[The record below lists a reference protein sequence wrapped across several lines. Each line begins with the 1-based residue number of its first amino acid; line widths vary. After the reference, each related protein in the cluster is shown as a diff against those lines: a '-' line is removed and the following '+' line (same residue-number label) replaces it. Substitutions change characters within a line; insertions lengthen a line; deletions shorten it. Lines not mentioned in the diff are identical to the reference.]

1 LLLAAIAMLL
11 LNAARPAGAQ
21 GIQVTGTSF
30 PATYTSQSVQQT
42 VTMTVGADA
51 VVINNIQVAPGSPD
65 YFIYGNPTCTM
76 GIVLAPGTV
85 CTAVVQF
92 QPQHPGYALSPAP
105 IGRSAPFQIMYVDQ
119 VTAQP
124 VTQSV
129 LLTGSGSNPQG
140 IIVPG
145 LISDLLGNDT
155 TPTSGFS
162 GDGGPATGAVF
173 AIPAAIAMDVLGNI
187 YIADSGNNV
196 VRVVYANGNVPN
208 VVNPLQG
215 HIYTIAGVPTAA
227 GAGVDGVQ
235 ATASPLSNPIGVAV
249 DALGNIY
256 ISDSNNG
263 AVRMVSATTGI
274 ITTVAGTLNNP
285 TPGFAGDGGPA
296 TAALLSVPSGISVD
310 GNGNLFIA
318 DSNNN
323 AVRVVYAGGAQLA
336 ALIALEIPGT
346 TAVPGNIYTI
356 AGGPAN
362 TGLPLNGDGGLASL
376 GNLNSPAAV
385 VTDSNGNV
393 YIADFGN
400 VAVRRVDAVSGDIGT
415 VYQGVDGPTNLSVD
429 ASDDIYFTGHTF
441 CTISQYNPTI
451 QTGLAAPSSTIVVG
465 NGICTASGDGNGA
478 TSAGL
483 SGAESVVVDGLGN
496 LYVLESDGVRLVDG
510 HQSAFNFGTVNLGTP
525 NMLSGVVTDEDIL
538 PPQGQSP
545 NVLQNPEF
553 QVAFSNPQLF
563 SIVPYTGTNPNIS
576 DCDAAL
582 TFFYLRPGQSCGMVT
597 EFSPVQDG
605 GPFLGYATSPS
616 VGDLISLSGSATGS
630 LPTATLSGT
639 PVNFVSVVNEGFSA
653 PQSFMLTNTSSTPL
667 TISSISFSYPGNLN
681 FYESDTCGYFNGTTY
696 GPGTPLARRAPS
708 TSGSSPPRPYPRARR
723 SLYWTTQAAAAAR
736 RPCR

>member
-1 LLLAAIAMLL
+1 
-11 LNAARPAGAQ
+11 
-21 GIQVTGTSF
+21 
-30 PATYTSQSVQQT
+30 
-42 VTMTVGADA
+42 
-51 VVINNIQVAPGSPD
+51 
-65 YFIYGNPTCTM
+65 
-76 GIVLAPGTV
+76 
-85 CTAVVQF
+85 
-92 QPQHPGYALSPAP
+92 
-105 IGRSAPFQIMYVDQ
+105 MYVDQ

-385 VTDSNGNV
+385 VLSL
-393 YIADFGN
+393 IHIS
-400 VAVRRVDAVSGDIGT
+400 VSR
-415 VYQGVDGPTNLSVD
+415 PTTRN
-429 ASDDIYFTGHTF
+429 
-441 CTISQYNPTI
+441 
-451 QTGLAAPSSTIVVG
+451 
-465 NGICTASGDGNGA
+465 
-478 TSAGL
+478 
-483 SGAESVVVDGLGN
+483 
-496 LYVLESDGVRLVDG
+496 
-510 HQSAFNFGTVNLGTP
+510 
-525 NMLSGVVTDEDIL
+525 
-538 PPQGQSP
+538 
-545 NVLQNPEF
+545 
-553 QVAFSNPQLF
+553 
-563 SIVPYTGTNPNIS
+563 
-576 DCDAAL
+576 
-582 TFFYLRPGQSCGMVT
+582 
-597 EFSPVQDG
+597 
-605 GPFLGYATSPS
+605 
-616 VGDLISLSGSATGS
+616 
-630 LPTATLSGT
+630 ATLGGA
-639 PVNFVSVVNEGFSA
+639 FRC
-653 PQSFMLTNTSSTPL
+653 L
-667 TISSISFSYPGNLN
+667 
-681 FYESDTCGYFNGTTY
+681 
-696 GPGTPLARRAPS
+696 
-708 TSGSSPPRPYPRARR
+708 
-723 SLYWTTQAAAAAR
+723 
-736 RPCR
+736 